1 MALDR
6 NPSAP
11 SLSLSLTLSTYVGAV
26 ENVVGGKELISTSHP
41 SDVES
46 GLVFVFMEEMGSGEE
61 EEPFFCSK
69 SRFGV

>member
-1 MALDR
+1 MLALS
-6 NPSAP
+6 PL
-11 SLSLSLTLSTYVGAV
+11 LSLSLFTHVGAV

-46 GLVFVFMEEMGSGEE
+46 GLVFVFMEEMGSDEE
-61 EEPFFCSK
+61 EEPFFSRK